1 MNFKKF
7 IPISLASG
15 CAALAGGRLWSI
27 VFSERQSINWAN
39 PNLAE
44 LNLWWWHLAL
54 WSCVL
59 FFVSVFIFLALFRK
73 YVDLRGTVATVGLL
87 AASWTMFVVSNIS
100 SDVVATIHAKNLKLG
115 ALSAA
120 AEIIETLL
128 WFATLFVLFRT
139 VDDVRAL
146 KR

>member
-15 CAALAGGRLWSI
+15 CAALVGGVLWRA
-27 VFSERQSINWAN
+27 VFSERRSINWAN

>member
-7 IPISLASG
+7 IPIGLASG
-15 CAALAGGRLWSI
+15 CAALAGGLLWRV
-27 VFSERQSINWAN
+27 VFRERRSINWAN

-44 LNLWWWHLAL
+44 LNLWWWHLSL
-54 WSCVL
+54 WSGAL
-59 FFVSVFIFLALFRK
+59 FLASVVILLALFRK
-73 YVDLRGTVATVGLL
+73 HVDLRGAVATVGLL

-100 SDVVATIHAKNLKLG
+100 SDVVAAIHGKDLKLG
-115 ALSAA
+115 TLSTV
-120 AEIIETLL
+120 AELLETLL
-128 WFATLFVLFRT
+128 WFATFFVLFRT